1 MSEQPI
7 LYEKL
12 NGIGKIWLNCPQN
25 GNRITRKLFLALDA
39 AVSQAIADPEIRVI
53 IITAKGEHFCCG
65 FDVGDPEASL
75 NNNESGSISW
85 EARRANTQE
94 EVDLWMKMYT
104 SPKPVIG
111 AIKGRVLGGGYFMV
125 MMFDCI
131 IAANDTVM
139 DNGEFALGMSYVN
152 YVPFE
157 LWKVPMNI
165 AKEKLFTGYPI
176 TAKEGFRLGLFNRV
190 VPVEQLDD
198 TAMTLARRML
208 RLSSYTLSIHKE
220 LCNMAYDLQGI
231 RNIVPYAKETFN
243 IGMELPGSKENQEMW
258 DYARTHPDGSIVK
271 KKKKKLAALRQQ
283 EIAELSYLDDLH

>member
-94 EVDLWMKMYT
+94 EVDLWMKMT
-104 SPKPVIG
+104 LCQQLADIHR
-111 AIKGRVLGGGYFMV
+111 GR
-125 MMFDCI
+125 
-131 IAANDTVM
+131 
-139 DNGEFALGMSYVN
+139 
-152 YVPFE
+152 
-157 LWKVPMNI
+157 
-165 AKEKLFTGYPI
+165 TG
-176 TAKEGFRLGLFNRV
+176 KEG
-190 VPVEQLDD
+190 DD
-198 TAMTLARRML
+198 GTIPATFIEF
-208 RLSSYTLSIHKE
+208 T
-220 LCNMAYDLQGI
+220 
-231 RNIVPYAKETFN
+231 ETGAGKAN
-243 IGMELPGSKENQEMW
+243 
-258 DYARTHPDGSIVK
+258 H
-271 KKKKKLAALRQQ
+271 
-283 EIAELSYLDDLH
+283 